1 VQESGEGGF
10 MKFVVVNHAPPSQ
23 EAACSTCSQPLRSG
37 YVRHVRTQRRYCD
50 YDCYRKNQ
58 LMTLVMPW
66 PMPDLAGTPATETV
80 AAAARSA
87 VDVIAVLGAVSCWS
101 YTMQMWTLSRALTD
115 AFLGANDLMMME
127 GGDG

>member
-1 VQESGEGGF
+1 
-10 MKFVVVNHAPPSQ
+10 MKFVVVNHEPPSR
-23 EAACSTCSQPLRSG
+23 EAACSTCSRPLRSG

-50 YDCYRKNQ
+50 YDCYRRNELVT
-58 LMTLVMPW
+58 LMMQWSMPSST
-66 PMPDLAGTPATETV
+66 GTQATESI
-80 AAAARSA
+80 ALAARNA
-87 VDVIAVLGAVSCWS
+87 VEVLSVLGAVSCWS